1 MYSKQSLLSIHLL
14 LTGYFLFF
22 GPFSI
27 NPWDGCDGKC
37 YITSAQK
44 SCVTHHFFIR
54 LLHSA
59 VFKPGIML
67 CQRFNLRAETVSGLT
82 SAGAVFDL
90 IVEKLGDENQV
101 SEDVKHH
108 CDNLRVGQIKR
119 EKCQV
124 KWKKENQYQDN
135 DYPFKSLIEIHT
147 AQPADLNQPGWVVCV
162 HLNGQLASEIASS
175 EAGQV
180 STEEEDE
187 KPKRHGLL
195 HFSIPIGLID
205 LPGKTQQVR
214 LKTNIRH

>member
-1 MYSKQSLLSIHLL
+1 
-14 LTGYFLFF
+14 
-22 GPFSI
+22 
-27 NPWDGCDGKC
+27 
-37 YITSAQK
+37 
-44 SCVTHHFFIR
+44 
-54 LLHSA
+54 
-59 VFKPGIML
+59 ML

-101 SEDVKHH
+101 CEDVKHH